1 MIQHT
6 PAFWRGCV
14 VFYLSEQ
21 HNYDK
26 LFRLE
31 RVGIDVEE
39 CEEKRDGERT
49 EEDAGGAEKGDASQD
64 REKHY
69 ERVQLHAATDQLRSQ
84 KIIDKPDRKHSPQK

>member
-31 RVGIDVEE
+31 RVGIDIEE
-39 CEEKRDGERT
+39 CEEE
-49 EEDAGGAEKGDASQD
+49 GD
-64 REKHY
+64 
-69 ERVQLHAATDQLRSQ
+69 
-84 KIIDKPDRKHSPQK
+84 